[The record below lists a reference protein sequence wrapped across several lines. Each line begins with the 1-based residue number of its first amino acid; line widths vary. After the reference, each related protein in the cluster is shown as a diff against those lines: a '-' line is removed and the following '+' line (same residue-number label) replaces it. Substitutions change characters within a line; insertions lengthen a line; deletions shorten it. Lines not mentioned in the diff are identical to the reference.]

1 MDRKV
6 FAAAVTLITFSPME
20 VESIFTPIFEI
31 CDSLF
36 TLQRFL
42 SLSLSLSLFSLSL
55 SVALSL
61 LLSFSVT
68 RWKIRISVIFQ
79 KVVQK

>member
-6 FAAAVTLITFSPME
+6 LAAAAAVTLITFSPME

-42 SLSLSLSLFSLSL
+42 SLFLSLS
-55 SVALSL
+55 LSL

>member
-42 SLSLSLSLFSLSL
+42 SLSLSLSLSFFLSLSLCCSL
-55 SVALSL
+55 SVAL
-61 LLSFSVT
+61 
-68 RWKIRISVIFQ
+68 FQ
-79 KVVQK
+79 CDQMENKN

>member
-42 SLSLSLSLFSLSL
+42 SLSLSLFFSLSL

>member
-6 FAAAVTLITFSPME
+6 FAAAAAVTLITFSPME

-42 SLSLSLSLFSLSL
+42 SLSLSLSFFLSLSLCCSL
-55 SVALSL
+55 SVAL
-61 LLSFSVT
+61 
-68 RWKIRISVIFQ
+68 FQ
-79 KVVQK
+79 CDQMENKN

>member
-42 SLSLSLSLFSLSL
+42 SLSLSLFFSLSLCCSL
-55 SVALSL
+55 SVAL
-61 LLSFSVT
+61 
-68 RWKIRISVIFQ
+68 FQ
-79 KVVQK
+79 CDQMENKN